1 MAASQF
7 PIANGSI
14 ESAEAEFSKKK
25 ETNQQPQIKQK
36 FDSGAKLPTVLP
48 GPFVQVDRIGDWP
61 GYPEPT

>member
-7 PIANGSI
+7 PRVNGSI
-14 ESAEAEFSKKK
+14 ESDEAEFGNKK

-36 FDSGAKLPTVLP
+36 GDSDANLLGALP